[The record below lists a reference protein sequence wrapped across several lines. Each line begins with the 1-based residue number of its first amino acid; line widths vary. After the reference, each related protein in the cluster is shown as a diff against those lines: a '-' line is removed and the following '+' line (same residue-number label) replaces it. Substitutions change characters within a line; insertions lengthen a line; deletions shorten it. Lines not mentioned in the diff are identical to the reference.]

1 MLLVE
6 NFFFVYFFSVG
17 CAVLNYSVYDKP
29 LKMYFS
35 SLMALASESEAAS
48 QKIGQVVE
56 ALSENHRSAF
66 LKSIFRNSKLAEEVV
81 PVLKSVPVEKLR
93 MVFNKLLL
101 SRTSFASTEVFSRVV
116 CYLSLSLEPEIF
128 VQNVLLPVMALW
140 ADPVIARAH
149 VKAEVVH
156 YSKLAVII
164 FSHLSR
170 ETVLRFQIAIV
181 EKVRK

>member
-1 MLLVE
+1 M
-6 NFFFVYFFSVG
+6 
-17 CAVLNYSVYDKP
+17 LNYSVYEKP
-29 LKMYFS
+29 QKIYFS
-35 SLMALASESEAAS
+35 SLRALASESEVAS
-48 QKIGQVVE
+48 KKIGQVVE

-66 LKSIFRNSKLAEEVV
+66 LKSIFRNSTSAEEIV

-93 MVFNKLLL
+93 TSFNKLLL

-128 VQNVLLPVMALW
+128 VPNVLLPVMALW
-140 ADPVIARAH
+140 ADPVIARAY

-156 YSKLAVII
+156 YSKLIVII
-164 FSHLSR
+164 FSHLSS

-181 EKVRK
+181 DKV